1 VTVKQQETATM
12 DEIMKQYLAAAIKF
26 GDTQRSRDFE
36 SGNESATV
44 LGRLGKLLRESE
56 EGQRLLGRYLI
67 HDDPYV
73 RVWVA
78 KDCLFFNPDA
88 GASVLEA
95 IEKTAGL
102 LGTTA
107 RMTLSEWKA
116 GRLFKHSQ

>member
-1 VTVKQQETATM
+1 MTSKQQVTLSM
-12 DEIMKQYLAAAIKF
+12 DEEMKQYLAAAIKF
-26 GDTQRSRDFE
+26 GDTQRARDFE
-36 SGNESATV
+36 AGNEFATE

-56 EGQRLLGRYLI
+56 EGQRLLAQLLN

-78 KDCLFFNPDA
+78 GDCLFFKPDA
-88 GASVLEA
+88 GVSALEA

-107 RMTLSEWKA
+107 RMTLSEWRA
-116 GRLFKHSQ
+116 GRLFKRS